1 MKGTQEVLIFN
12 LKALRQQRSW
22 SQMRLSVESGVS
34 SGMIGEIESGRK
46 SPSLDTLDKLATAFG
61 IQTYRLLFD
70 SVNYNESELIRARKK
85 EDIIKMITE
94 L

>member
-1 MKGTQEVLIFN
+1 MIFN